1 MLEKVSSNYDNEF
14 RHKSAV
20 RQLCKW
26 RAEWGLPKF
35 RKYISEKKLPIKL
48 LQDYAIQ
55 YQLGNRGSYKCWK
68 KPLSQQQDLAI

>member
-1 MLEKVSSNYDNEF
+1 LPNYELEF

-26 RAEWGLPKF
+26 RYEWGLAKF
-35 RKYISEKKLPIKL
+35 RQYISSKKLPQVL

-55 YQLGNRGSYKCWK
+55 YQLGNRGEYKCWK
-68 KPLSQQQDLAI
+68 KPLLQQQGLDI